1 MLAFLFTIDRVRQA
15 TAWIL
20 SLLGKQKKREDG
32 TDSVTPLWNYFSL
45 EFRLSSPSPPPRR
58 LVAGRRLQL
67 NCVTHFLRKRE
78 RERMTAKEKE
88 GFPLMDA
95 TLPYAV
101 RRSSLPSHR
110 WPNMVNC
117 CCFRFEI
124 KESWETLTTN
134 YEYGIAKKGAVS
146 SCRIL
151 HSVLRTTH
159 TFRGFLNKEWNY
171 CLPTKMN

>member
-1 MLAFLFTIDRVRQA
+1 MLAFFFTCDRRQRESFLYL
-15 TAWIL
+15 TN
-20 SLLGKQKKREDG
+20 KKEREDG

-45 EFRLSSPSPPPRR
+45 GFRLSPLVTAAAAETVGCGVPLAVELRDSFSPKERE
-58 LVAGRRLQL
+58 
-67 NCVTHFLRKRE
+67 RE

-95 TLPYAV
+95 MLPYAV
-101 RRSSLPSHR
+101 RRSSLQSHR

-134 YEYGIAKKGAVS
+134 YEYGIAKKRGRLKLS
-146 SCRIL
+146 DTSQ
-151 HSVLRTTH
+151 RTTH
-159 TFRGFLNKEWNY
+159 HTHL
-171 CLPTKMN
+171 